1 MKILILEKNR
11 TKEVRKVFEK
21 LEKEQKG
28 KERHLQNILFL
39 SGFLETTKRKAEKK
53 ERDGLM

>member
-21 LEKEQKG
+21 LEKNKRVKKDIYRTFFLMRLSKEKEKQK
-28 KERHLQNILFL
+28 
-39 SGFLETTKRKAEKK
+39 KRREMA
-53 ERDGLM
+53 

>member
-28 KERHLQNILFL
+28 KERHLQNIF
-39 SGFLETTKRKAEKK
+39 F
-53 ERDGLM
+53 